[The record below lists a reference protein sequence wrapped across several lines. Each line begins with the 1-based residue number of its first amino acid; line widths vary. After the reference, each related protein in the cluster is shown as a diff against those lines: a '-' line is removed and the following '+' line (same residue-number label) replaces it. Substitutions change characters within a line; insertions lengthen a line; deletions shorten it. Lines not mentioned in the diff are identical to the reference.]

1 MATDTIKVVDD
12 EVTDETK
19 EMSELEHE
27 HYEEIKELN
36 NEFREE
42 YSEWEMLK
50 DKTGS
55 AKERVDE
62 IGKRLSYLIA
72 RGPDYQKKLP
82 FENSTA
88 GESLEWREQDIA
100 GSLGLTAKVLEKLE
114 DAGITTIGDLEDLR
128 ADAGLRSIGG
138 IGQATADKIEEQVLE
153 WLSENRDKFNEVVN
167 ESTDTDG
174 EDQGDGDEE
183 DEDGDVDL

>member
-19 EMSELEHE
+19 VLTELEHE

-42 YSEWEMLK
+42 YSEWECLK

-55 AKERVDE
+55 AKKRVDE
-62 IGKRLSYLIA
+62 ISKRLSYLIA

-82 FENSTA
+82 FEDAEA
-88 GESLEWREQDIA
+88 GESLGWRDQLIA
-100 GSLGLTAKVLEKLE
+100 GELGLTAKVLEKLE
-114 DAGITTIGDLEDLR
+114 EAGVTTIGELEDLR
-128 ADAGLRSIGG
+128 GGAGLRSIGG
-138 IGQATADKIEEQVLE
+138 IGVATADKIEAQVLE
-153 WLSENRDKFNEVVN
+153 WLTENRDKFGETVA
-167 ESTDTDG
+167 ES
-174 EDQGDGDEE
+174 EDDEDANDEE
-183 DEDGDVDL
+183 SDDDI